1 MSQYSFRM
9 ERYCYYCHFTPGK
22 HASYAGITAAMDF
35 ISWKKKKKQNFHNT
49 ESQSFRGG
57 NHSEEAA
64 PWTVKTT
71 FRSSVAHTAHDSSFS
86 NLSQASCSASS
97 NIIVQTHLSCLPA
110 CPAPLPQQCNISSP
124 LLVCF
129 CQGSVRLPLL
139 ELLLSFI
146 PLRSFFT

>member
-1 MSQYSFRM
+1 MSQYSFGM

-35 ISWKKKKKQNFHNT
+35 ISWKKKKTQNFHNT
-49 ESQSFRGG
+49 ESQG

-97 NIIVQTHLSCLPA
+97 NIIVQTLPSCLPA
-110 CPAPLPQQCNISSP
+110 LHPSLSSATF
-124 LLVCF
+124 LVHCLYVF
-129 CQGSVRLPLL
+129 AKGVLDFLC
-139 ELLLSFI
+139 LSFFC
-146 PLRSFFT
+146 PSYLSDHSLLNQL